1 MKTIHLSR
9 REFLKT
15 TGLSV
20 SGFILGYSW
29 TDAGDSDAGSFHPN
43 AFIVI
48 NKSDGITLYI
58 SVPEIGQNTRTAI
71 AMILSDELGADL
83 NAVKIKQ
90 APPRS
95 DMGWQTAAGSNGMRM
110 SWDNLRKS
118 AAAAREMLV
127 RGTALHWN
135 VKSAD
140 CRTDNSMVIGPGGR
154 SMSFV
159 DAIPH
164 AQKQSIPEDPPLKA
178 ANGYKYISQPVKVL
192 DAREIGMGKT
202 LFGSDAMPEN
212 VRFAVMVRCPV
223 HGGKIK
229 SYDDSSARQMRDVLD
244 VLRVDEKIAVV
255 ARNTWAAINASH
267 MVTVEWD
274 EGPNAGS
281 STERLVEQQ
290 KNAVRDAKQKGF
302 SLGSFADAYAAS
314 AIKLEKEFSAPLLT
328 HAPMEPLTCTAWYRD
343 GGVEIWG
350 TSQSLNRLYNMLP
363 DLTGLP
369 HEKITYHQL
378 RIGGGFG
385 RKQATDFF
393 EEALGIAKHVD
404 YPVKLIYTREDD
416 IRHGRYRAPDR
427 YRYRV
432 GMMQNGFP
440 TALEESSAR
449 RTKLQEPS
457 DISLYFPNVQ
467 RQCTFVELPV
477 ANGPMRAPNHNVT
490 SFTEQSMIDCMAQAV
505 RIDPMEYRLALHGD
519 KDAMNNLG
527 WEKAPCEN
535 PTMVKLLR
543 IVKKRSDY
551 MSDPDYGYGVVHFTK
566 YGTRVAIVA
575 LAPKSGR
582 GKPIEKVFLAVY
594 CGRVINPL
602 GAKAQME
609 GGIVDGIAAAMYQKV
624 EIRNG
629 SIVQSNFHD
638 YKLLEMQESPEMDI
652 TLLESDDPPDG
663 IGEMAYPPMMAATA
677 NAIFAATGV
686 RTTDLPIKG

>member
-1 MKTIHLSR
+1 MKTTHLSR

-20 SGFILGYSW
+20 SGFILGYAW
-29 TDAGDSDAGSFHPN
+29 TDASAPDAASFNPN

-48 NKSDGITLYI
+48 NKDDGITLYI

-83 NAVKIKQ
+83 GAVKIRQ
-90 APPRS
+90 APPRD

-118 AAAAREMLV
+118 AAVAREMLV
-127 RGTALHWN
+127 GGTAQHWN
-135 VKSAD
+135 VAPSK

-154 SMSFV
+154 CMSFV
-159 DAIPH
+159 DAIPY
-164 AQKQSIPEDPPLKA
+164 ANRQSVPEDPPLRSDS
-178 ANGYKYISQPVKVL
+178 GYRYIGQPVKVL
-192 DAREIGMGKT
+192 DAREIGMGRT
-202 LFGSDAMPEN
+202 VFGIDAMPEN

-223 HGGKIK
+223 YGGRIK
-229 SYDDSSARQMRDVLD
+229 SFDDSSARQMRDVVQ
-244 VLRVDEKIAVV
+244 VLRVGEKIAVV
-255 ARNTWAAINASH
+255 ASNTWAAINASH
-267 MVTVEWD
+267 MVSVEWD
-274 EGPNAGS
+274 EGPNAGA
-281 STERLVEQQ
+281 STEKLVEQQ
-290 KNAVRDAKQKGF
+290 KAAVRDAKQKGF
-302 SLGSFADAYAAS
+302 SQGSFENAYANA
-314 AIKLEKEFSAPLLT
+314 AIQVEKEFSAPLLT
-328 HAPMEPLTCTAWYRD
+328 HAPMEPLTCTAWYHS

-350 TSQSLNRLYNMLP
+350 SSQSLNRLYNMLP
-363 DLTGLP
+363 KLTGLP
-369 HEKITYHQL
+369 HEQITYHQL

-393 EEALGIAKHVD
+393 EEALGIAQQVD

-427 YRYRV
+427 YRYRA
-432 GMMQNGFP
+432 GMDKNGFP

-449 RTKLQEPS
+449 RTKLMDPS

-477 ANGPMRAPNHNVT
+477 ANGPMRAPNHNIS
-490 SFTEQSMIDCMAQAV
+490 SFTEQSMIDCMAEAAG
-505 RIDPMEYRLALHGD
+505 IDPMEYRLALHGD
-519 KDAMNNLG
+519 KDVIGRLG
-527 WEKAPCEN
+527 WGSVPHDN
-535 PTMVKLLR
+535 PIMVKLLR
-543 IVKKRSDY
+543 IVKDRSRY
-551 MSDPDYGYGVVHFTK
+551 GSDPDFGYGVVNFTK
-566 YGTRVAIVA
+566 YGTHVAIVA

-602 GAKAQME
+602 GARAQME
-609 GGIVDGIAAAMYQKV
+609 GGIVDGIAAALYQKV
-624 EIRNG
+624 EIKNG
-629 SIVQSNFHD
+629 SVVQSNFHD

-652 TLLESDDPPDG
+652 TLMESDDAPDG

-677 NAIFAATGV
+677 NAIYAATGK